1 MLVSVVHWDVLPA
14 PGQPPSA
21 IDAVGATPGLPA
33 RFTKPNVYNAVEF
46 CLPSVGGAGGPGD
59 YALYKYWYDSKTWKP
74 EGPRG
79 STPTSIAVTLPDAV
93 PVRVSVEEI
102 ETQLAVVWTGGGV
115 VITPEIA
122 EVLTQRR

>member
-1 MLVSVVHWDVLPA
+1 
-14 PGQPPSA
+14 
-21 IDAVGATPGLPA
+21 
-33 RFTKPNVYNAVEF
+33 
-46 CLPSVGGAGGPGD
+46 
-59 YALYKYWYDSKTWKP
+59 
-74 EGPRG
+74 
-79 STPTSIAVTLPDAV
+79 V

>member
-14 PGQPPSA
+14 PGLPPSA
-21 IDAVGATPGLPA
+21 IDGFGATPGLPA
-33 RFTKPNVYNAVEF
+33 RFTKPNLYNAVEF
-46 CLPSVGGAGGPGD
+46 SLQAGGAGGPGD
-59 YALYKYWYDSKTWKP
+59 YALYKYWWDSKSWKP

-79 STPTSIAVTLPDAV
+79 STPTSIAVTLPDSV

-102 ETQLAVVWTGGGV
+102 ETQLAVVWTGGGA

>member
-1 MLVSVVHWDVLPA
+1 MRVSVVHSDVLPA
-14 PGQPPSA
+14 PGADPSA
-21 IDAVGATPGLPA
+21 IDTVGATPGYPA
-33 RFTKPNVYNAVEF
+33 RFTKPNGYNSVEF
-46 CLPSVGGAGGPGD
+46 ALPSAGGAGGPGN
-59 YALYKYWYDSKTWKP
+59 YALYQYWWDSKSWKP

-79 STPTSIAVTLPDAV
+79 STPTSIAVTLPDSV

-102 ETQLAVVWTGGGV
+102 ETQLAVVWTGGGA